1 MAVTLTL
8 DSYAEQA
15 RDAERHG
22 GFCLW
27 RSFPRPGS
35 KHWRMEYPEGVHALL
50 GVDVDENLHDE
61 SAILRWCHPDDRD
74 QLFATFA
81 KLIRTGNR
89 QTFRYRVIRPDG
101 VVRHVFSRGWGV
113 DCPQN
118 GRFIQGYHIDVSGEF
133 EDEQLLE
140 RERSLSFLTENASE
154 MLMRSCP
161 NGQIQFV
168 SNACLRLLGFQPDEM
183 CGRSVFA
190 FVVSEDV
197 KALLPALRHC
207 ATTGTSHAGPIE
219 YRMRTKNGESA
230 WVEASPR
237 AVFDGAGNLIG
248 WADVIR
254 DISQR
259 KRLEDEARCEREARQ
274 AADSANQAKTQFLAN
289 MSHELRT
296 PLNAIIGFAELI
308 QEDTS
313 SCAQDAGRIER
324 SAKHLLQLI
333 NQVLDMG
340 KVEAGML
347 EAVISPT
354 DIKALLLDVL
364 DTLGPAAKANNNA
377 IELHVG
383 PDVGVMQTDARLLK
397 QCLLNLGS
405 NACKFTHN
413 GVVHIEAVLESTGES
428 RVMAFRVI
436 DTGIGISHEA
446 AQRLFQ
452 PFVQADPSTSR
463 QFGGTGLG
471 LVLTRRFAQLLGGDA
486 WVDSKIGVGS
496 TFTLTIRN
504 QACAR
509 QVPAVEAKA
518 GIGAAA

>member
-15 RDAERHG
+15 RDAEQNG

-27 RSFPRPGS
+27 RSFPCPGS

-50 GVDVDENLHDE
+50 GVDVDENLQDE
-61 SAILRWCHPDDRD
+61 SAVLRWCHPDDRD
-74 QLFATFA
+74 QLFTTFA
-81 KLIRTGNR
+81 RMIRTGKR

-101 VVRHVFSRGWGV
+101 TVRHVFSRGWRV
-113 DCPQN
+113 DCPKN

-140 RERSLSFLTENASE
+140 RERSLSFLTENTSE

-161 NGQIQFV
+161 DGQVQFV
-168 SNACLRLLGFQPDEM
+168 SNACLLLLGYRPDEM
-183 CGRSVFA
+183 CGRSVLE
-190 FVVSEDV
+190 FVLKEDIT
-197 KALLPALRHC
+197 AILPKLRQC
-207 ATTGTSHAGPIE
+207 VADGTSHAGPIE
-219 YRMRTKNGESA
+219 YRMRAKDGA
-230 WVEASPR
+230 IQWVEASPR

-254 DISQR
+254 DIGQR
-259 KRLEDEARCEREARQ
+259 KRLEEEARQERAARQ
-274 AADSANQAKTQFLAN
+274 AADNANLAKTQFLAN

-313 SCAQDAGRIER
+313 SSVQDAVRIER

-347 EAVISPT
+347 EAVIAPT
-354 DIKALLLDVL
+354 DIKALLQDVL
-364 DTLGPAAKANNNA
+364 DTLGPAARANNNV
-377 IELHVG
+377 IELHIG
-383 PDVGVMQTDARLLK
+383 QDVGTMQTDARLLK

-413 GVVHIEAVLESTGES
+413 GVVHVEAMLESVGES

-436 DTGIGISHEA
+436 DTGIGISQEA

-486 WVDSKIGVGS
+486 WVESKLGVGS

-504 QACAR
+504 LNGAK
-509 QVPAVEAKA
+509 PAGEAK
-518 GIGAAA
+518 IGAAA

>member
-1 MAVTLTL
+1 VPPN
-8 DSYAEQA
+8 
-15 RDAERHG
+15 
-22 GFCLW
+22 W
-27 RSFPRPGS
+27 RLVLGS
-35 KHWRMEYPEGVHALL
+35 ACTK
-50 GVDVDENLHDE
+50 
-61 SAILRWCHPDDRD
+61 
-74 QLFATFA
+74 
-81 KLIRTGNR
+81 
-89 QTFRYRVIRPDG
+89 
-101 VVRHVFSRGWGV
+101 GW
-113 DCPQN
+113 N
-118 GRFIQGYHIDVSGEF
+118 KR
-133 EDEQLLE
+133 
-140 RERSLSFLTENASE
+140 
-154 MLMRSCP
+154 
-161 NGQIQFV
+161 
-168 SNACLRLLGFQPDEM
+168 
-183 CGRSVFA
+183 
-190 FVVSEDV
+190 
-197 KALLPALRHC
+197 C
-207 ATTGTSHAGPIE
+207 AATGTSHAGPIE
-219 YRMRTKNGESA
+219 YRMRGKDGA
-230 WVEASPR
+230 IQWVEASPR

-254 DISQR
+254 DIGQR
-259 KRLEDEARCEREARQ
+259 KRLEEEARLEREARQ
-274 AADSANQAKTQFLAN
+274 AADNANLAKTQFLAN

-308 QEDTS
+308 QEDNTGA
-313 SCAQDAGRIER
+313 AQDAGRIER

-347 EAVISPT
+347 EAIISPT
-354 DIKALLLDVL
+354 DVPALLQDVL
-364 DTLGPAAKANNNA
+364 DTLGPAARANNNVV
-377 IELHVG
+377 ELHVG
-383 PDVGVMQTDARLLK
+383 QDVGMMQTDARLLK

-413 GVVHIEAVLESTGES
+413 GVVHIEAVLESVGEN

-436 DTGIGISHEA
+436 DTGIGISQEA

-504 QACAR
+504 QAGAKP
-509 QVPAVEAKA
+509 VAEASI